1 MTDES
6 DAERRLREMFGSD
19 SRQSDRAATGGQTGA
34 GWEPGRRTAGTNHTG
49 AVLMVCVNHRRDSRQ
64 PSCGA
69 RGSNSLADSL
79 EALAA
84 DRGLADRVQRIHCLG
99 QCQLGP
105 TARVAPGGRFFRR
118 VTEADLPGLLDEL
131 ARVHANRNTDPEP
144 SGD

>member
-6 DAERRLREMFGSD
+6 DAERRLREMFGAD
-19 SRQSDRAATGGQTGA
+19 SRQSDGAALSDGSVTG
-34 GWEPGRRTAGTNHTG
+34 WDPGRRPARSTTPG

-64 PSCGA
+64 PSCAA
-69 RGSNSLADSL
+69 RGSPSLADSL

-84 DRGLADRVQRIHCLG
+84 DRGLGDRVQRIHCLG

-118 VTEADLPGLLDEL
+118 VTEADLPEIMDEL
-131 ARVHANRNTDPEP
+131 ARVHARRSTGPEGP
-144 SGD
+144 RD